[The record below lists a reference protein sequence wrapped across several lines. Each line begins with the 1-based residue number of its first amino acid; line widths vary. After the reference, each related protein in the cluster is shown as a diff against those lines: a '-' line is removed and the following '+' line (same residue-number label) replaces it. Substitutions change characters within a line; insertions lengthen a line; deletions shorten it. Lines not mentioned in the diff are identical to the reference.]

1 MTAVAEVISVPV
13 QGPSSPVPQRQSGA
27 APIWALIERA
37 SRDTTID
44 MERMEKL
51 IAFADKAKDDERKI
65 AFRQAMANAQFK
77 MEPVRKNAANQQTH
91 SKYAT
96 YEAIDRDIRPIYTQA
111 GFSVSFDTDV
121 SPKGNG
127 YIRILAYVAHDE
139 GEERIYKIDMPIVM
153 KGPKGND
160 VMTETHATG
169 SANSYGKRYLLC
181 NIFNIAVYNEDDDG
195 NGGRRQQQGEDS
207 VIGEKQVKF
216 ITDLIE
222 ATGRNKTKM
231 LEHFGIEK
239 IEDLTFAQ
247 LREATVICNRSQTQK
262 AQAKEQPKQTAKE
275 TA

>member
-1 MTAVAEVISVPV
+1 MNDATTVVSI
-13 QGPSSPVPQRQSGA
+13 QGPVSPVPQQQSGA

-51 IAFADKAKDDERKI
+51 IAFADKAKDDERKL

-77 MEPVRKNAANQQTH
+77 MEPVRKNAANSQTH

-111 GFSVSFDTDV
+111 GFSVSFDTDI
-121 SPKGNG
+121 SPKGND
-127 YIRILAYVAHDE
+127 YIRVLAYVAHDE

-160 VMTETHATG
+160 VMTEIHATG

-181 NIFNIAVYNEDDDG
+181 NIFNIALYNEDDDG
-195 NGGRRQQQGEDS
+195 NGGRSQQQGEDS

-216 ITDLIE
+216 INDLIE
-222 ATGRNKTKM
+222 ATGRDKPKM
-231 LEHFGIEK
+231 LAHFGIEK
-239 IEDLTFAQ
+239 VEDLTFAQ
-247 LREATVICNRSQTQK
+247 LRAATAICNRSQTQR
-262 AQAKEQPKQTAKE
+262 AQAKEQAKEPEKE